1 MNRICQFLLGYACPL
16 PCFAQENAHQEFS
29 VAAVVAFRKG
39 RVPFFSLGA
48 KEGQAAQRP
57 ANLID
62 KDALVWNPE
71 TMQTALLNSE
81 ELIQNVLNR
90 FLQKVPAMLDE
101 MNQLLKAGDREGLVQ
116 KAHTLK
122 GVASNIQAG
131 ELRQK
136 ASWLAEWALR
146 ENGDSDSQAGEWM
159 SQLRKAYQ
167 ALEDAIRGSG
177 LI

>member
-1 MNRICQFLLGYACPL
+1 
-16 PCFAQENAHQEFS
+16 
-29 VAAVVAFRKG
+29 
-39 RVPFFSLGA
+39 
-48 KEGQAAQRP
+48 
-57 ANLID
+57 
-62 KDALVWNPE
+62 
-71 TMQTALLNSE
+71 
-81 ELIQNVLNR
+81 
-90 FLQKVPAMLDE
+90 
-101 MNQLLKAGDREGLVQ
+101 
-116 KAHTLK
+116 
-122 GVASNIQAG
+122 VASNIQAG